1 MRGEVTKEP
10 GPSEQVRNN
19 FPEGLDVAAREI
31 SMHHHDQVE
40 SVRHLAPVQANV
52 LPQPPLDAIP
62 SDRATEARSDGEPQP
77 LSGAVTTVH
86 EDADASARDLFA
98 AADDFPKLFRGANTV
113 RPRKPMPHLRHR
125 QPLSPL
131 GPPAGQDSPAPHAL
145 HPPAKAVGAFSLNA
159 AGLIGALHS
168 SRPSPSNVTLLKRL
182 IVVLCDS
189 LVNFNPRRPGTGQKV
204 VVIVGLACY
213 KNRAKLYPGSCHQ
226 ARVLVQHPFL
236 RWNPTS

>member
-19 FPEGLDVAAREI
+19 LPEGLGVAAREI

-40 SVRHLAPVQANV
+40 SVRHLGPVQANI
-52 LPQPPLDAIP
+52 LPQPPFDAIP
-62 SDRATEARSDGEPQP
+62 SDGATEARSDGEPQP
-77 LSGAVTTVH
+77 LPGAAATVH
-86 EDADASARDLFA
+86 EDADASAGDLFA

-168 SRPSPSNVTLLKRL
+168 SRPLRVT
-182 IVVLCDS
+182 S
-189 LVNFNPRRPGTGQKV
+189 LRRSV
-204 VVIVGLACY
+204 
-213 KNRAKLYPGSCHQ
+213 S
-226 ARVLVQHPFL
+226 
-236 RWNPTS
+236 S

>member
-1 MRGEVTKEP
+1 MRFRATAPPTREATASPNLCPGRSRRYTKTLTPRPETFSPPRMTSRNSFVARIRSALEKRWLTYITASRFLPLARRGAP
-10 GPSEQVRNN
+10 GPPR
-19 FPEGLDVAAREI
+19 AAQD
-31 SMHHHDQVE
+31 S
-40 SVRHLAPVQANV
+40 LA
-52 LPQPPLDAIP
+52 
-62 SDRATEARSDGEPQP
+62 
-77 LSGAVTTVH
+77 
-86 EDADASARDLFA
+86 
-98 AADDFPKLFRGANTV
+98 
-113 RPRKPMPHLRHR
+113 
-125 QPLSPL
+125 PL
-131 GPPAGQDSPAPHAL
+131 GP
-145 HPPAKAVGAFSLNA
+145 HPLAKSVGAFSLNA

>member
-1 MRGEVTKEP
+1 
-10 GPSEQVRNN
+10 
-19 FPEGLDVAAREI
+19 
-31 SMHHHDQVE
+31 MHHHDQVE
-40 SVRHLAPVQANV
+40 SVRHLGPVQANV
-52 LPQPPLDAIP
+52 LPQPPFDAIP
-62 SDRATEARSDGEPQP
+62 SDGATEARSDGEPQP

-145 HPPAKAVGAFSLNA
+145 HPPAKAVGALSLNA

-168 SRPSPSNVTLLKRL
+168 SRPPPSNVTPPKRF

-204 VVIVGLACY
+204 VVIVGPACY
-213 KNRAKLYPGSCHQ
+213 KNRANLHPRPHHK
-226 ARVLVQHPFL
+226 ARGLAVYPFL
-236 RWNPTS
+236 R